1 MMELLGTLEVAQLAG
16 VSVQAVAN
24 WSSRH
29 SDFPK
34 PLARLASGPVWDG
47 KSMRAWLSAK
57 GLIGGRTAP
66 RALSKSFDVGSFY
79 TLDEIRAVLGGETMS
94 YLPQKGSRIVCGR
107 FTVEMNPDA
116 PEVILVG
123 DPPKVQRK
131 AQLLARQGGVLP
143 VFLKSAPG
151 RWQYHGLM
159 EVVEYV
165 TDMQVV
171 GPIAAKAG
179 RASEV
184 VGMLRFRAAQESG
197 G

>member
-1 MMELLGTLEVAQLAG
+1 MELLGTLEVAQLAG

-24 WSSRH
+24 WGSRH

-47 KSMRAWLSAK
+47 KSIRAWLSAH
-57 GLIGGRTAP
+57 GLIGARAAP
-66 RALSKSFDVGSFY
+66 RALSRSFDVGSIY
-79 TLDEIRAVLGGETMS
+79 TLEEIRVVLGGETMS
-94 YLPQKGSRIVCGR
+94 YLPQKGGRIVCGR
-107 FTVEMNPDA
+107 FAMDMNPGA

-151 RWQYHGLM
+151 RWRYHGLM
-159 EVVEYV
+159 EVVEYI
-165 TDMQVV
+165 TDMRVV

-179 RASEV
+179 RAGEV
-184 VGMLRFRAAQESG
+184 VGMLRLRAAKETAR
-197 G
+197 